1 MGKYY
6 AVKVGKKPGIYE
18 TWDECQAQT
27 NKYPGAIFKKFNT
40 KQEAETFLGIQKEK
54 PVPFKQKKPTYTH
67 QKFTDEQQEAY
78 NLMMSGQN
86 VFLTGEAGTG
96 KSYVIQAFI
105 KENEKQ
111 KKKMIVCAPT
121 GIAAIQIGGV
131 TIHRVFQVSP
141 EPQINTSKIQVPKTV
156 KEAEIIIID
165 EISMCRVD
173 LFDYV
178 IRVIKK
184 AESMSQPKQL
194 IVVGDFFQLPPVTT
208 NHDYDILTKIYPN
221 YHKGFAFESKYW
233 HDCHFQTIVLKEVIR
248 QLDHTF
254 IKNLNKIRIGDA
266 TAIDYFN
273 EYASKDK
280 IPNGIVL
287 SARNA
292 LVNKINKQE
301 LDKIDSESTI
311 YYSQVIGDVKA
322 SDKTTVDELE
332 LKVNAR
338 VMIIVNDIEDFL
350 YQNGSMGTIM
360 KLNDNSVQVKLDQTS
375 KIVNINTYEW
385 DIENYE
391 IIEDVIDGISN
402 KHLKKV
408 VVGKFIQLPL
418 KLAYA
423 ITIHKSQGQTYDA
436 VNLIPYCFDCGQLYV
451 ALSRVKTIE
460 GLALNQPIKDNY
472 LMCDEKVKEFYN
484 IKDQTPQNPDEL
496 YIQFAK
502 DVLELSNYV
511 DYPPQLLQ
519 LVHELQNKLN

>member
-1 MGKYY
+1 MQLKL
-6 AVKVGKKPGIYE
+6 VEPPGIYD
-18 TWDECQAQT
+18 TWDECQTQT

-40 KQEAETFLGIQKEK
+40 KEEAETFLGIQKTQTTTIKQNK
-54 PVPFKQKKPTYTH
+54 PAMN
-67 QKFTDEQQEAY
+67 KFTTEQQEAY
-78 NLMMSGQN
+78 DVMMSGQN

-96 KSYVIQAFI
+96 KSFVIQAFI
-105 KENEKQ
+105 KENEKL

-141 EPQINTSKIQVPKTV
+141 EPQINTSKVQVPKTV
-156 KEAEIIIID
+156 KEADIIIID

-184 AESMSQPKQL
+184 AESMSKPKQL
-194 IVVGDFFQLPPVTT
+194 IVIGDFFQLPPVTN

-221 YHKGFAFESKYW
+221 YHKGFAFESQYW
-233 HDCHFQTIVLKEVIR
+233 QDCHFQTIILKEVIR
-248 QLDHTF
+248 QLDQTF
-254 IKNLNKIRIGDA
+254 IENLNKIRTGDA
-266 TAIDYFN
+266 TAVDYFN
-273 EYASKDK
+273 EHASKEK
-280 IPNGIVL
+280 ISNGIVL

-292 LVNKINKQE
+292 VANKINKEE
-301 LDKIDSESTI
+301 LDKIDEEPII

-332 LKVNAR
+332 LKVGAR

-350 YQNGSMGTIM
+350 YQNGSIGTIV
-360 KLNDNSVQVKLDQTS
+360 KLNDNSVQVKLDHTS
-375 KIVNINTYEW
+375 KIVTINAYEW

-391 IIEDVIDGISN
+391 ITEETIDGETT
-402 KHLKKV
+402 KRLKKV
-408 VVGKFIQLPL
+408 IVGKFIQLPL

-436 VNLIPYCFDCGQLYV
+436 VNLVPYCFDCGQLYV
-451 ALSRVKTIE
+451 ALSRVKSIE
-460 GLALNQPIKDNY
+460 GLSLIQPIKNNY
-472 LMCDEKVKEFYN
+472 LMCDEKVKTFYN
-484 IKDQTPQNPDEL
+484 VDKLSYNEDEL
-496 YIQFAK
+496 YIHFAK

-511 DYPPQLLQ
+511 EYPPQLQQ
-519 LVHELQNKLN
+519 LIHELKNKLN

>member
-6 AVKVGKKPGIYE
+6 AVKIGRTPGIYE
-18 TWDECQAQT
+18 SWDECQIQT
-27 NKYPGAIFKKFNT
+27 NKYPGAVFKKFDT
-40 KQEAETFLGIQKEK
+40 KQEAETFLGKQTK
-54 PVPFKQKKPTYTH
+54 PFRQKKSTYTH
-67 QKFTDEQQEAY
+67 QKFTTDQQQAY
-78 NLMMSGQN
+78 DIMMQGKN
-86 VFLTGEAGTG
+86 VFLTGEAGTR

-105 KENEKQ
+105 KQNEKS

-141 EPQINTSKIQVPKTV
+141 EPQINTSKVQVPKTV
-156 KEAEIIIID
+156 KEADIIIID

-173 LFDYV
+173 LFDYALSV
-178 IRVIKK
+178 IRK
-184 AESMSQPKQL
+184 AESMSKPKQL

-233 HDCHFQTIVLKEVIR
+233 NDCHFKTIVLNEVIR
-248 QLDHTF
+248 QLDQTF
-254 IKNLNKIRIGDA
+254 IENLNKIRIGDN
-266 TAIDYFN
+266 TAIEYFN
-273 EYASKDK
+273 NHASKEK
-280 IPNGIVL
+280 IHNGIVL

-292 LVNKINKQE
+292 LVNKINKEE
-301 LDKIDSESTI
+301 LDKIDTEPIT
-311 YYSQVIGDVKA
+311 YYSQTIGDVKS

-350 YQNGSMGTIM
+350 YQNGSMGTIV
-360 KLNDNSVQVKLDQTS
+360 KLSENSVQVKLDQTS
-375 KIVNINTYEW
+375 KIVTINPYEW

-391 IIEDVIDGISN
+391 ITEDIIDGVSN
-402 KHLKKV
+402 KRLKKV
-408 VVGKFIQLPL
+408 IVGKFIQLPL

-436 VNLIPYCFDCGQLYV
+436 INLVPYCFDCGQLYV
-451 ALSRVKTIE
+451 ALSRVKSIE
-460 GLALNQPIKDNY
+460 GLALSQPIKNNY
-472 LMCDEKVKEFYN
+472 LMCDEKVKAFYDIESYN
-484 IKDQTPQNPDEL
+484 GDAL

-502 DVLELSNYV
+502 EVLELSKNV

-519 LVHELQNKLN
+519 LIDELKTKLY